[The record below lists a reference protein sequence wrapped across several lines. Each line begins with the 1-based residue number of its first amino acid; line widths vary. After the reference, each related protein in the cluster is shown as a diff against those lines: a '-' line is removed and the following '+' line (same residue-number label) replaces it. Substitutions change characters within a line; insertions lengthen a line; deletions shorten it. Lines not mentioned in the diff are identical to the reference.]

1 MSVVPIDFRDDV
13 NDFDVGVNMF
23 FVYLYILYIFL
34 FCMPNDTYECKKVLL
49 NVD

>member
-13 NDFDVGVNMF
+13 NDFDVGVNIF
-23 FVYLYILYIFL
+23 LYIFIFCISFL